1 MYLMFIHLQK
11 PWKAFS
17 VTYTLGKDL
26 ILLFPVLALIICV
39 TLDR

>member
-1 MYLMFIHLQK
+1 MFIHLQK
-11 PWKAFS
+11 LWQAFS

-26 ILLFPVLALIICV
+26 ILLFPIIALIIHV